1 MTEPKD
7 VPLLTEVVDAPAAPA
22 APSAPPERLA
32 ALSEAQLRE
41 IERRVAQRVLEAI
54 QPALAELLEPALGAL
69 AEQVKAQAEAFV
81 RAAVANA
88 VERELRQL
96 RPPVG

>member
-7 VPLLTEVVDAPAAPA
+7 VPLLTEVVDAPA